1 MKPPERKA
9 MHRENDIPAAARVN
23 QAQIPTA
30 VGAGSK
36 YIVERIIFPIV
47 FAFAAGVLVHMHF
60 AEPAP
65 APRVEREFLA
75 PATAYV
81 VSCDGVVQ
89 EETIVA
95 QGAEE

>member
-1 MKPPERKA
+1 
-9 MHRENDIPAAARVN
+9 MHRENDIPASARVD
-23 QAQIPTA
+23 QTRIPAA

-36 YIVERIIFPIV
+36 YVVERIIFPVV

-60 AEPAP
+60 AEPIQ

-75 PATAYV
+75 PTTAYV

-95 QGAEE
+95 QGAGE

>member
-1 MKPPERKA
+1 
-9 MHRENDIPAAARVN
+9 MHRENDIPAAARVD
-23 QAQIPTA
+23 QTRIPAA

-36 YIVERIIFPIV
+36 YVVERIIFPIV

-60 AEPAP
+60 AEPIQ

-75 PATAYV
+75 PTTAYV

-95 QGAEE
+95 QGAGE